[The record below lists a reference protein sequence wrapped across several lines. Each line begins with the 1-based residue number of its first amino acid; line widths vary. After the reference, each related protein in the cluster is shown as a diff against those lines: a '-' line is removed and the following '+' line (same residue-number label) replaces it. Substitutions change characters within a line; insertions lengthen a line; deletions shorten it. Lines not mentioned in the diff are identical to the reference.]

1 MNVDKMLEAK
11 IGRRMND
18 AEAAEFLT
26 GFGIYNR
33 NMTSNLVEHIRR
45 NKLNPFAGGQQG
57 FIRREGEQL
66 FGGIG
71 LPQSVKNEFSRKQL
85 IALKGEI
92 MFRGVGQFAALST
105 MVNYSMCGHGPWQ
118 NEKGRRGD
126 LCMGTIH
133 TGTDKERFLYLPM
146 TSLMPELSRALNI
159 TALRALVENYGDPK
173 KVLTD
178 AGRRL
183 INTPI
188 TYGIGAPGVGTATT
202 SLVGRAPFLTENLEL
217 LQVVPP
223 SADAT
228 KTVARQQIEA
238 IGQMNPTLEKL
249 FGFGPS
255 EKIPLSIRAINAITP
270 GMKAGRLTSEL
281 PGHRERMEAGS
292 MFRIVRSV
300 VGRAQNKHPDDFAS
314 RRVLYE
320 RAASEFGTE
329 REQKDALRSMI
340 QFDQRRRTSILRSGA
355 GQ

>member
-1 MNVDKMLEAK
+1 
-11 IGRRMND
+11 
-18 AEAAEFLT
+18 
-26 GFGIYNR
+26 
-33 NMTSNLVEHIRR
+33 

-71 LPQSVKNEFSRKQL
+71 LSQSVKNEFSRKQL
-85 IALKGEI
+85 IALKAEI

-105 MVNYSMCGHGPWQ
+105 ITNYSMCGHGPWQ

-126 LCMGTIH
+126 ICMGTIH
-133 TGTDKERFLYLPM
+133 TGTDKERFLYIPM

-183 INTPI
+183 INTPV
-188 TYGIGAPGVGTATT
+188 TYGIGAPGIGTATT
-202 SLVGRAPFLTENLEL
+202 SLLGRAPFFTENLEL
-217 LQVVPP
+217 LKVVPP
-223 SADAT
+223 SADVT

-255 EKIPLSIRAINAITP
+255 EKIPLGIRAINAITP

-281 PGHRERMEAGS
+281 PGHRDRADAGS
-292 MFRIVRSV
+292 MFQIVRSAV
-300 VGRAQNKHPDDFAS
+300 AQAQNKHPGDFSS
-314 RRVLYE
+314 RLVLYE
-320 RAASEFGTE
+320 RAAGDFATE
-329 REQKDALRSMI
+329 EEQQNALTSMI
-340 QFDQRRRTSILRSGA
+340 QFDQRRSKSILRSGA
-355 GQ
+355 GKQ